1 MKSSL
6 ISPVCVNIL
15 KNIKYPPFRKNI
27 RYYTTTLMTKY
38 ARFHEFQTFRNPN
51 LRLYS
56 TVEDSKSSEQ
66 KSTKDSNEEP
76 DLDEENGRE
85 ETNLSPEELLN
96 QENELL
102 KQKLSTL
109 ETKLK
114 ELELKYKMSL
124 SNCDNLCKIHKKEL
138 ENTKVYAVTEFAKG
152 LLEVADTFELALKH
166 LGESDPKKSTE
177 DFVDGI
183 KMTEAMLHQTF
194 EKFGIKKYE
203 SMMEDFDPQI
213 HEAMFEVK
221 DNDSHNKVVQV
232 VKNGYTISGRVL
244 RPAKVGVSK
253 RQ

>member
-1 MKSSL
+1 M
-6 ISPVCVNIL
+6 
-15 KNIKYPPFRKNI
+15 
-27 RYYTTTLMTKY
+27 
-38 ARFHEFQTFRNPN
+38 
-51 LRLYS
+51 
-56 TVEDSKSSEQ
+56 
-66 KSTKDSNEEP
+66 
-76 DLDEENGRE
+76 
-85 ETNLSPEELLN
+85 
-96 QENELL
+96 
-102 KQKLSTL
+102 STL

-138 ENTKVYAVTEFAKG
+138 ENTKIYAVTEFAKG

-166 LGESDPKKSTE
+166 LGESESNNSN

-183 KMTEAMLHQTF
+183 KMTESMLHQTF

-203 SMMEDFDPQI
+203 SLMEDFDPMI

-221 DNDSHNKVVQV
+221 DRDTHNKVVQV

-244 RPAKVGVSK
+244 RPAKVGVSR